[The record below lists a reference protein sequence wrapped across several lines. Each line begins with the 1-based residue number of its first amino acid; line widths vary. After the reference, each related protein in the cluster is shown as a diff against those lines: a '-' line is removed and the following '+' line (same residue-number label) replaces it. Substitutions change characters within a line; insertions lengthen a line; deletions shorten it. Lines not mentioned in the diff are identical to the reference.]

1 MQKTKQTQTTSRKNE
16 SGQKSGEDAKTRF
29 RIMRIASQE
38 FAANGW
44 SGTTASDICVKAGAN
59 VAAVNYY
66 FGGKEGLYRAVWDY
80 AVETA
85 INAEH
90 PHDLSSNS
98 DREWLYNYIRL
109 CVMSVFDAGE
119 AGLLPRLISNEIN
132 DPSPVSDELLS
143 DHLAPRVKDLRA
155 RLRSML
161 GPDVSDFQIGYCI
174 LSIHSQFSALT
185 VNRSAR
191 RNLFNNDNPTPAEA
205 ERYIREICAFILG
218 GIRAIKATPERKP
231 KQ

>member
-1 MQKTKQTQTTSRKNE
+1 MQKRKTPRKSRKSAPAAQNDTR
-16 SGQKSGEDAKTRF
+16 GKTRE
-29 RIMRIASQE
+29 RLILIASRE
-38 FAANGW
+38 FAEKGW
-44 SGTTASDICVKAGAN
+44 SNTVASVICQKAEAN

-80 AVETA
+80 AVDTA
-85 INAEH
+85 INSTQ
-90 PHDLSSNS
+90 PKDLSSNT

-119 AGLLPRLISNEIN
+119 AGLLPRLIANETN
-132 DPSPVSDELLS
+132 DPSPISDEVLS
-143 DHLAPRVKDLRA
+143 EHLAPRVKDLKT

-205 ERYIREICAFILG
+205 ERFTREICAFIIG
-218 GIRAIKATPERKP
+218 GIRAIKATPERKQ